1 MAEDQAGNALSI
13 PAAPD
18 AAAPNAAAAPDA
30 AASKI
35 VRTHALAAVAAGL
48 VPIPFVGIGILGAVH
63 LRMLSQLAKHYK
75 VTFSEQRANSIIG
88 SLVGISAT
96 TTAASFLRMVPGI
109 GQVLSMVGALTL
121 PSASTYALGEVFI
134 KHFES
139 GGTFLT
145 FDPERAKPDYK
156 KQLAEKTQDSEQSY
170 VGIKP

>member
-1 MAEDQAGNALSI
+1 MAEDQTGNALSTV
-13 PAAPD
+13 AAPD
-18 AAAPNAAAAPDA
+18 APAAPDA

-48 VPIPFVGIGILGAVH
+48 VPIPFAGIGILGVIH
-63 LRMLSQLAKHYK
+63 LRMLRQLAKHYT

-96 TTAASFLRMVPGI
+96 ATATSLLRMVPGI
-109 GQVLSMVGALTL
+109 GQALSMVGLLTL

-156 KQLAEKTQDSEQSY
+156 KLAEAPQDDEQSY